1 MLPSRQRPTTSP
13 TPQRGH
19 EALVESTESFPL
31 DGLLDAIRHTRVKGI
46 GSTLG
51 LQTCPIKKTH
61 SARRSTLKD
70 MDFDRIK
77 RMADG
82 DNTNTTETTSNKI
95 LRHQARR
102 RVPFTHSRSDLEDW
116 AIKRLCGRETGKEG
130 NSRNR
135 GGFGKRRR
143 TLLFSLALRL
153 LGRFPM
159 HHASN
164 LCNTF
169 SVHFHSSPSVLNL
182 NKCGGRF

>member
-1 MLPSRQRPTTSP
+1 
-13 TPQRGH
+13 
-19 EALVESTESFPL
+19 
-31 DGLLDAIRHTRVKGI
+31 
-46 GSTLG
+46 
-51 LQTCPIKKTH
+51 
-61 SARRSTLKD
+61 

-95 LRHQARR
+95 LRHKARR

-130 NSRNR
+130 NSRNG
-135 GGFGKRRR
+135 GGFGKWRR

-153 LGRFPM
+153 SGRFPM

-169 SVHFHSSPSVLNL
+169 FCTLPFFVLCFEFEQMLGRILRWVNVFREAREFHSTQRGMIICHVLEQARRRYFKGARKRKPS
-182 NKCGGRF
+182 